1 MDVTLS
7 TSALYELMEWGAA
20 ATVGSDLGAAYLGTQ
35 GDIWDA
41 QKDMALA
48 AAGAVIAMAVTALVN
63 WRARRDLARD
73 WADSLKPGRQAG
85 G

>member
-1 MDVTLS
+1 
-7 TSALYELMEWGAA
+7 
-20 ATVGSDLGAAYLGTQ
+20 
-35 GDIWDA
+35 
-41 QKDMALA
+41 MALA